1 MNKFK
6 ELALRIVAMGF
17 VVGAFATSSFASSTA
32 ITGGTLQKTEPTI
45 GNFSAVTLDGT
56 IQTADADFGTFTVT
70 DARGSGEGWD
80 IYVEATQFTTGEL
93 EGAKTLPLNSLT
105 LKKAEVTPLAGSSNI
120 STFTIS
126 DSSTIDNGTGGYKI
140 LSANQNGGMGKF
152 DISFPEKALVL
163 TLNPKD
169 VKAGTY
175 TSTITV
181 NFNAGP

>member
-1 MNKFK
+1 MNRFK
-6 ELALRIVAMGF
+6 KYAVRVVAFGL

-32 ITGGTLQKTEPTI
+32 ITGGTIEKTEPNI
-45 GNFSAVTLDGT
+45 GDFSEVKLDGT
-56 IQTADADFGTFTVT
+56 IQTSEANFGTFTVT
-70 DARGSGEGWD
+70 DARGSGAGWD

-105 LKKAEVTPLAGSSNI
+105 LKKAEVTPQAGSSDI